1 MPFRNFL
8 QKRSRGDF
16 FCFKNIFFHYLKA
29 DGMALFSP
37 VVENFKEGY
46 VFFDFS
52 FCMWLKNYIQCFTER
67 YRKNNGWCAKSV
79 ACLRYLPPKHCHCNQ
94 KIALLRSYSITFLVS
109 KIQLQLTYVLELLY
123 FLQHFPAKHSVPL
136 QPKKIQ
142 KKPSQKIRILIDILK
157 KAFNPAYVELE
168 LVPFYFWGFKKNPL
182 FKKT

>member
-16 FCFKNIFFHYLKA
+16 LCFKNIFFHYLKA

-67 YRKNNGWCAKSV
+67 YRKNKKCCIFTVFFSET
-79 ACLRYLPPKHCHCNQ
+79 L
-94 KIALLRSYSITFLVS
+94 
-109 KIQLQLTYVLELLY
+109 
-123 FLQHFPAKHSVPL
+123 PL
-136 QPKKIQ
+136 QPKNCLVEVIFHYIFGFKNSTTTYICVGVVVFFTAFSCKTQ
-142 KKPSQKIRILIDILK
+142 CAIATKKDTKKLLK
-157 KAFNPAYVELE
+157 K
-168 LVPFYFWGFKKNPL
+168 
-182 FKKT
+182 

>member
-1 MPFRNFL
+1 ML
-8 QKRSRGDF
+8 QKY
-16 FCFKNIFFHYLKA
+16 FFHYLKA

-67 YRKNNGWCAKSV
+67 YRKNNEWCAKSV
-79 ACLRYLPPKHCHCNQ
+79 AYLRYLPPKHCHCNQ

-109 KIQLQLTYVLELLY
+109 KIQLLLTYVLELLY

-168 LVPFYFWGFKKNPL
+168 LVPFYFWFFKKNP
-182 FKKT
+182 FSKKT

>member
-1 MPFRNFL
+1 MGWL
-8 QKRSRGDF
+8 
-16 FCFKNIFFHYLKA
+16 FFHLLLKTLKRV
-29 DGMALFSP
+29 MYFLIFLFVCGS
-37 VVENFKEGY
+37 KII
-46 VFFDFS
+46 FS
-52 FCMWLKNYIQCFTER
+52 VSQKDTVKIMN
-67 YRKNNGWCAKSV
+67 KSV
-79 ACLRYLPPKHCHCNQ
+79 AYLRYLPPKHCHCNQ